1 MTFQSYNWQLQK
13 LTGSIMDMGALVKE
27 MIAAALNSLT
37 AKDDAHKEKVRDLDK
52 KVNEL
57 DRSINEQAT
66 MMLAFRSPM
75 GDDLRFVTSA
85 LGIAS
90 DLEHSGDLAK
100 NTTKRSLKL
109 GAYTPDR
116 IMEPLGKMVDI
127 IHAMITDALTA
138 VEKRD
143 PDLAIDVWRRDKQV
157 DDLYMEILKVLQE
170 EMQKHPDS
178 VEAITHF
185 IFANKNFERIADY
198 TTSLARTV
206 YYVTTGKQPDKN
218 VLKGKTA
225 S

>member
-13 LTGSIMDMGALVKE
+13 LTTSILEMGDLVKE
-27 MIAAALNSLT
+27 MIAAAFESLT
-37 AKDDAHKEKVRDLDK
+37 AKDDAHKEQVRDLDK

-109 GAYTPDR
+109 GDYTPG
-116 IMEPLGKMVDI
+116 IMEPLGKMVEI
-127 IHAMITDALTA
+127 LQSMINDALKA

-143 PDLAIDVWRRDKQV
+143 PELAIDVWRRDKLV
-157 DDLYMEILKVLQE
+157 DDLYMEVLKGLQE
-170 EMQKHPDS
+170 DMQKHPAS

-206 YYVTTGKQPDKN
+206 YYVTTGKQAGKE
-218 VLKGKTA
+218 VLKGRA
-225 S
+225 NP